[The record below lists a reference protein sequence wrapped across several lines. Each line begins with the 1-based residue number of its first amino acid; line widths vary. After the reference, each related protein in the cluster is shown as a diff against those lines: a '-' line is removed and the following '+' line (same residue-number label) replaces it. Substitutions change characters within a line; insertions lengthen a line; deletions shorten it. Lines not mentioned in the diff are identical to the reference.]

1 MKNKRV
7 NIDNFKYGIVNI
19 KLKELLKKSNITRY
33 ELEKITGITYKT
45 INRYYNNKIVK
56 ADLEIIAKF
65 CYVLNCEIS
74 DLIEYKNK

>member
-1 MKNKRV
+1 MKN
-7 NIDNFKYGIVNI
+7 I
-19 KLKELLKKSNITRY
+19 LLKKNLTRY

-65 CYVLNCEIS
+65 CYVLDCEIS
-74 DLIEYKNK
+74 DLIEYKNN

>member
-65 CYVLNCEIS
+65 CYVLNCEVS